1 MENLQYPA
9 TGLIVLSKGGV
20 LTAEKWQVGGN
31 GDREFDSVPERERA
45 RERRRK
51 RGSNV
56 GALTKVNNEVSHFT
70 V

>member
-1 MENLQYPA
+1 MENLQCPA

-31 GDREFDSVPERERA
+31 GDREFDSVPERER
-45 RERRRK
+45 ERRRK
-51 RGSNV
+51 RGSVV

>member
-31 GDREFDSVPERERA
+31 GDKEFDSVPERER
-45 RERRRK
+45 ERRRK
-51 RGSNV
+51 RGSVV

>member
-31 GDREFDSVPERERA
+31 GDREFDSVPERER
-45 RERRRK
+45 ERRRK
-51 RGSNV
+51 RGSVV